1 MLKAPR
7 KPAIRSVSLFF
18 IAGGSMIA
26 MFLAS
31 QKLFND
37 AQDQAAE
44 LQDLKRRQEQQQQQQ
59 QQQQQLWHSTGN
71 QQISSSAAH
80 HESELERDLREFQEF
95 KRFQAQKR
103 THEQQQAAGVSESKA
118 P

>member
-1 MLKAPR
+1 VLQDPTLKAPR
-7 KPAIRSVSLFF
+7 KRVISSFSLFF
-18 IAGGSMIA
+18 MAGGTMTA

-44 LQDLKRRQEQQQQQQ
+44 LQDLKQQKQQQQQQ
-59 QQQQQLWHSTGN
+59 HSSGI
-71 QQISSSAAH
+71 QQISSPAPH
-80 HESELERDLREFQEF
+80 HESELARDLREFQEF
-95 KRFQAQKR
+95 KRFQAQQR
-103 THEQQQAAGVSESKA
+103 THEQPQASGVSASKA